1 VLTATAILL
10 FLLQEGGAP
19 RRQTGPFTVTCA
31 MCFGDPVAA
40 AEASRREA
48 KYEEQELLRRVNG
61 LALALRDFSNTYN
74 SQHVIDVRQIKA
86 LRKAMRELEK
96 SDWLS
101 PKKE

>member
-1 VLTATAILL
+1 MLTATAILL
-10 FLLQEGGAP
+10 CLLQDDSPSQET
-19 RRQTGPFTVTCA
+19 RPFTVNCPL
-31 MCFGDPVAA
+31 CFGDPVAA
-40 AEASRREA
+40 AAASRREA